1 MAIPANA
8 QIVGVKINEIEKRE
22 EQILNHKVQPVQR
35 TIPVGFTNNQEEF
48 IGISDYENISVYPQ
62 QPVEVVD
69 NGYLRGIQIVT
80 VAVYP
85 CQYHVNNDKLEVYQ
99 SLDWSLEYELYET
112 TGEKKSQIW
121 NDSFLN
127 ALKAIVSN
135 PQDVL
140 TLFSTREQLRT
151 ASVNALN
158 VHSQYI
164 IVTSAELASSFN
176 EFMAWKKRKGISI
189 DLVTI
194 EDIKNAYT
202 GDLISGIND
211 DAGKLRQFLS
221 DAYQNGCEY
230 VLLGGDINIL
240 PIRYAYYNYQFGG
253 LNESQKNI
261 PTDLYFSD
269 FDGNWDSD
277 KDGIYGEINDNIDF
291 YPEIY
296 IGRILVNSPV
306 QIQTWIKKVL
316 LYEQNPGKGD
326 FNYLTKAFFTQ
337 ADQLLQGNEAN
348 IVLNRATWIPSANR
362 VVFNE
367 EGGSNTGS
375 VPAFPT
381 GKAVIDEFNNHYG
394 ICSFMGHGGPTNVAV
409 ATKGINGQ
417 PKYKVTSLD
426 NGYAGM
432 EGADVSEQ
440 GNGFDNMT
448 NVDYP
453 SVYYSISC
461 ETTPFDRYGNN
472 TDTPNMGQTFTSE
485 INGGGPLYLG
495 NTRVGFVSSSSDF
508 FKEFMKVLPNNCN
521 VGVAQAISK
530 NKYSNTGVY
539 AYLKLS
545 HNIIGCPEIPIWTAV
560 PSVFSNVSITE
571 NGNNVTID
579 SHVSNSTI
587 CLISA
592 LDNGES
598 YYEVRKNT
606 SASTFS
612 NVSKPYLVTIT
623 KQNYIPYMK
632 DPDNIFIQ
640 NETIVAEK
648 YIQGIHIKAGEK
660 VTLLQSEGPVILKE
674 GADVILNASE
684 SVNLEGGFKVEK
696 GGMLKAY

>member
-230 VLLGGDINIL
+230 VLLGGDINI
-240 PIRYAYYNYQFGG
+240 YQ
-253 LNESQKNI
+253 
-261 PTDLYFSD
+261 SD
-269 FDGNWDSD
+269 MH
-277 KDGIYGEINDNIDF
+277 IITI
-291 YPEIY
+291 
-296 IGRILVNSPV
+296 
-306 QIQTWIKKVL
+306 
-316 LYEQNPGKGD
+316 
-326 FNYLTKAFFTQ
+326 
-337 ADQLLQGNEAN
+337 
-348 IVLNRATWIPSANR
+348 
-362 VVFNE
+362 
-367 EGGSNTGS
+367 
-375 VPAFPT
+375 
-381 GKAVIDEFNNHYG
+381 
-394 ICSFMGHGGPTNVAV
+394 
-409 ATKGINGQ
+409 
-417 PKYKVTSLD
+417 SL
-426 NGYAGM
+426 
-432 EGADVSEQ
+432 
-440 GNGFDNMT
+440 
-448 NVDYP
+448 
-453 SVYYSISC
+453 
-461 ETTPFDRYGNN
+461 
-472 TDTPNMGQTFTSE
+472 
-485 INGGGPLYLG
+485 
-495 NTRVGFVSSSSDF
+495 
-508 FKEFMKVLPNNCN
+508 
-521 VGVAQAISK
+521 
-530 NKYSNTGVY
+530 
-539 AYLKLS
+539 
-545 HNIIGCPEIPIWTAV
+545 
-560 PSVFSNVSITE
+560 
-571 NGNNVTID
+571 
-579 SHVSNSTI
+579 
-587 CLISA
+587 
-592 LDNGES
+592 
-598 YYEVRKNT
+598 EV
-606 SASTFS
+606 
-612 NVSKPYLVTIT
+612 
-623 KQNYIPYMK
+623 
-632 DPDNIFIQ
+632 
-640 NETIVAEK
+640 
-648 YIQGIHIKAGEK
+648 
-660 VTLLQSEGPVILKE
+660 
-674 GADVILNASE
+674 
-684 SVNLEGGFKVEK
+684 
-696 GGMLKAY
+696 